1 MQRTKKHLV
10 TLLIQLKNARENWLS
25 TLPEPDPHLPDAEV
39 NPTIFDQNGFRAVT
53 ANIIDEVNAI
63 ADYIA
68 SSDFEPDAY
77 ELVLATD
84 QMIEAW
90 FRWAEAV
97 STARLGDYDYA
108 ARPDAPQAWTAFDHL
123 LTLLEG
129 RRYPIPESIER
140 LIAEQGITHGQI
152 ASIYGWTLPDGSW
165 DLDKVKE
172 ELQTPGRHYNPAK
185 WVSPEVAR
193 HQAKFNK
200 LWETRVIKTKPLTTP
215 ADHTEEEYRKHW
227 AVPAPAPEPI
237 EQLLRMEGMTAQQ
250 IANMKQITLEQVYET
265 AHKLGV
271 ALDHSAAS
279 ELYPEL
285 GDPLNRFKSLKEI
298 QGKIDKHLD
307 EKVAPMKKGNSAK
320 VDLETR
326 VGELLSDDPTL
337 EPETILR
344 VVGRRYPTAT
354 LDQIRSIAEVVRLL
368 SASDEVTADTPR
380 EGAEH
385 QPEDMPEPDL
395 AARVESMSLKQL
407 RQFANKLGVPIT
419 KFTNATQI
427 RRKIL
432 QRFEAEMDV

>member
-1 MQRTKKHLV
+1 MQRTKSHLV
-10 TLLIQLKNARENWLS
+10 NLLLKLKLARATWLS
-25 TLPEPDPHLPDAEV
+25 ILPEPDPLQPEAEV
-39 NPTIFDQNGFRAVT
+39 NPAIFDQNGFRAVT

-68 SSDFEPDAY
+68 TSDFEPGAY

-84 QMIEAW
+84 QMIDAW
-90 FRWAEAV
+90 FKWAEAV
-97 STARLGDYDYA
+97 STARMGEYDYA
-108 ARPDAPQAWTAFDHL
+108 SRPDAPQAWTAFDHL

-140 LIAEQGITHGQI
+140 LISEPGITHSQI

-172 ELQTPGRHYNPAK
+172 ELQTPGRHYNPAR
-185 WVSPEVAR
+185 WVSPEIAR
-193 HQAKFNK
+193 HQEKFNK
-200 LWETRVIKTKPLTTP
+200 LWADRVIKTKPLSAP
-215 ADHTEEEYRKHW
+215 VDQSEEDYRKHW
-227 AVPAPAPEPI
+227 VNPEPAPEPI

-250 IANMKQITLEQVYET
+250 VANMKQISLEQVYEIS
-265 AHKLGV
+265 HKLGV

-298 QGKIDKHLD
+298 QAKIDKHLD
-307 EKVAPMKKGNSAK
+307 EKVAPLRKGNSADL
-320 VDLETR
+320 DLESR
-326 VGELLSDDPTL
+326 VGQLLSDDPTL

-354 LDQIRSIAEVVRLL
+354 LEQIKAICEVVRLL
-368 SASDEVTADTPR
+368 AAAEEVTADTPL

-385 QPEDMPEPDL
+385 EPEELKEPDL
-395 AARVESMSLKQL
+395 EKKVNSMSLKQL
-407 RQFANKLGVPIT
+407 RQYANRLNISIS
-419 KFTNATQI
+419 KFTNASQI

-432 QRFEAEMDV
+432 QHFTAEA